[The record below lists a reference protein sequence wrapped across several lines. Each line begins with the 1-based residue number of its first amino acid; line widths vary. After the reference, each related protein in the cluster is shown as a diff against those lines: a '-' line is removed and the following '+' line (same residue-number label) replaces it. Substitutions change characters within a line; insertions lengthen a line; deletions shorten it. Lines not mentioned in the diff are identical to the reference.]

1 MKPHDAL
8 TCSNPVDPCTGH
20 LKASRQTEHFKNKNN
35 RAAKSGPFSILQR
48 CVGRALRLG
57 GPAHRIVGPV
67 AVEPRDAP
75 FDALAEAG
83 KTAILDDGIM
93 HVAQLAVTDHD
104 VTRAVATRNIVG
116 LPG

>member
-8 TCSNPVDPCTGH
+8 TCSNPVDPCTGPPE
-20 LKASRQTEHFKNKNN
+20 ASRRPEHFKNKKIGPRKAARSQFSGN
-35 RAAKSGPFSILQR
+35 RWSP
-48 CVGRALRLG
+48 ALRLG
-57 GPAHRIVGPV
+57 GPAHGIIGPV
-67 AVEPRDAP
+67 AVEPGDAP